1 MRTIT
6 HILRKNRRILANFL
20 QARKITKVPLSKL
33 HGKGFAFKYATH
45 SHANKK
51 GKLYYFCYEYG
62 YVKLKSEYVIIVR
75 EKWEK
80 EY

>member
-1 MRTIT
+1 MRNIN
-6 HILRKNRRILANFL
+6 HILGKNRRILESIL
-20 QARKITKVPLSKL
+20 HTRHITKVSLATL

-51 GKLYYFCYEYG
+51 GKLHYFCYEYG
-62 YVKLKSEYVIIVR
+62 YVKLKNEYVIIMK
-75 EKWEK
+75 EKREK